1 MEQASP
7 GNPPAVTFAAPD
19 GVHSFEQA
27 PPASY
32 TASSPG
38 NPPAV
43 LPRSGFL
50 PILISSV
57 QSGGEETDSKET
69 EFGYQWVSIRF
80 DFDFISVRKHVES
93 TSNKMLQPGIDD
105 AHKLLDEM
113 LQFLIPFCFDS
124 KL

>member
-43 LPRSGFL
+43 LPRRFVFEFNRVEKKPIPKKPSSVTSGF
-50 PILISSV
+50 
-57 QSGGEETDSKET
+57 QSD
-69 EFGYQWVSIRF
+69 FY
-80 DFDFISVRKHVES
+80 FDFISVRKHVEF